1 MIEELA
7 YIALLLLLA
16 KVFEEVCQRLKQ
28 PSILGYIIAGILL
41 GPSVLSLV
49 EPTAA
54 VSFFLQL
61 GIIFLFFL
69 IGFEEIDIAGL
80 LSVLKKRVIFLALSA
95 FLVPFLL
102 SMQFFS
108 ICGMGF
114 TESLAVSSVFAIT
127 SLGVLAKVLCDM
139 GTLKEPLGLIVFT
152 SGAVVEFIG
161 LLAVSMVMGMGNM
174 ETNSLAFSVTV
185 MVGLILLYFVMASVA
200 GIYLVPR
207 IIQFTRRHGR
217 AKETSLG
224 ILIGVTLLFVVAAEE
239 SGLHGA
245 IGALLLGIA
254 LSPLSKEIHSDIGK
268 GMQGLA
274 YGFFVPIFFAGI
286 GLYFD
291 FSFVNMPLVMIVGVI
306 FLSTAGKFFG
316 GLVGGVLAKVHGA
329 IPIGF
334 GLMSKGAVDVALM
347 LALLSAGIIEKQLF
361 SLYTFSV
368 ILVILVFPPLFKYSK
383 EHTEPP
389 TKDEAA
395 GLLSP
400 SYARTVVSELTA
412 KDIMSFIIDETPGDI
427 SLENFSKDN
436 PNYSGKTYLVLS
448 ETTEAIGTISNNEL
462 CKVPSR
468 EWSGIK
474 VSEIM
479 KTDFVK
485 VELGEDITSILEKM
499 IIHNQPYA
507 YVYDNRDPQ
516 RIVGAISQNAL
527 NLILF
532 KREKD

>member
-1 MIEELA
+1 MIEEVA

-16 KVFEEVCQRLKQ
+16 KIFEEVCQRLRQ
-28 PSILGYIIAGILL
+28 PSILGYIIAGIVL

-49 EPTAA
+49 KPTAS

-80 LSVLKKRVIFLALSA
+80 LSVLKKRVIFLSLSA
-95 FLVPFLL
+95 FFVPFLL
-102 SMQFFS
+102 SLQFFS
-108 ICGMGF
+108 LFGMALMD
-114 TESLAVSSVFAIT
+114 SIAVSSVFAIT

-139 GTLKEPLGLIVFT
+139 GTLREPLGLIVFT

-161 LLAVSMVMGMGNM
+161 LLVVSMVMGMGKM
-174 ETNSLAFSVTV
+174 DSDSLLLSVTV
-185 MVGLILLYFVMASVA
+185 MVGLILLYFIIASVA

-254 LSPLSKEIHSDIGK
+254 LSPLSKEIHSDVGK

-291 FSFVNMPLVMIVGVI
+291 FSFVSMPLVIIIGVI
-306 FLSTAGKFFG
+306 FLTTAGKFFG
-316 GLVGGVLAKVHGA
+316 GLVGGVLAKVNGA

-334 GLMSKGAVDVALM
+334 GMMSKGAVDVALM
-347 LALLSAGIIEKQLF
+347 LALLSAGMIEGQLF

-368 ILVILVFPPLFKYSK
+368 ILVILSFPPLLKYSK
-383 EHTEPP
+383 DHTNPP
-389 TKDEAA
+389 TKDQAA

-400 SYARTVVSELTA
+400 SYARTVVSELRA
-412 KDIMSFIIDETPGDI
+412 KDIMSMIIDETPGDI
-427 SLENFSKDN
+427 ALEDFVSQN
-436 PNYSGKTYLVLS
+436 PNYFDKTYLVFS
-448 ETTEAIGTISNNEL
+448 EKTEAIGTISNTEL
-462 CKVPSR
+462 SRVPAR

-479 KTDFVK
+479 NTDFLK
-485 VELGEDITSILEKM
+485 IELEEDITSILEKM
-499 IIHNQPYA
+499 IVHNKPYA
-507 YVYDNRDPQ
+507 YVYDKDHPQ
-516 RIVGAISQNAL
+516 RIVGAISQNVM
-527 NLILF
+527 NMILF
-532 KREKD
+532 KREKE

>member
-41 GPSVLSLV
+41 GPSVLDLV
-49 EPTAA
+49 RPTAS

-80 LSVLKKRVIFLALSA
+80 LSVLKKRVIFLALST

-108 ICGMGF
+108 MYGMAF
-114 TESLAVSSVFAIT
+114 RESIAISSIFAIT

-139 GTLKEPLGLIVFT
+139 GTLKEPLGLIMFT

-161 LLAVSMVMGMGNM
+161 LLVVSMVMGIGNM
-174 ETNSLAFSVTV
+174 ETGSLAFSVTV
-185 MVGLILLYFVMASVA
+185 MVGIILFYFLIASVA

-291 FSFVNMPLVMIVGVI
+291 FSFLAMPIVMVVGVL
-306 FLSTAGKFFG
+306 FLCSAGKFFG

-347 LALLSAGIIEKQLF
+347 LALLSAGMIDGQLF

-368 ILVILVFPPLFKYSK
+368 IVVILLFPPLLKYSK
-383 EHTEPP
+383 DHTEPP

-395 GLLSP
+395 GLISP
-400 SYARTVVSELTA
+400 SYARTVVSELKA
-412 KDIMSFIIDETPGDI
+412 KDIMSMIIDETPGDI
-427 SLENFSKDN
+427 TLEDFVGEN
-436 PNYSGKTYLVLS
+436 PNYFGKTYLVFS
-448 ETTEAIGTISNNEL
+448 ESAEAIGTISNNEISR
-462 CKVPSR
+462 VPPR
-468 EWSGIK
+468 EWGGIK

-479 KTDFVK
+479 RTDFVRI
-485 VELGEDITSILEKM
+485 ELEEDITSILEKM
-499 IIHNQPYA
+499 IVHNQPYA
-507 YVYDNRDPQ
+507 YVYDKRDPQ
-516 RIVGAISQNAL
+516 RIVGAVSQNAM

-532 KREKD
+532 KRENE

>member
-49 EPTAA
+49 KPTDA

-80 LSVLKKRVIFLALSA
+80 LSVLKKRVVFLALST
-95 FLVPFLL
+95 FLIPFAL

-108 ICGMGF
+108 IYG
-114 TESLAVSSVFAIT
+114 LAFKEALAISSVFAIT
-127 SLGVLAKVLCDM
+127 SLGVLAKVLIDT
-139 GTLKEPLGLIVFT
+139 GSLKEPLGLIMFT

-161 LLAVSMVMGMGNM
+161 LLAVMGVGSI
-174 ETNSLAFSVTV
+174 ESNSLVFNVTV
-185 MVGLILLYFVMASVA
+185 MVGLILLYFVIASAA

-224 ILIGVTLLFVVAAEE
+224 ILIGVILLFVVAAEE

-254 LSPLSKEIHSDIGK
+254 LSPLSKEIHSDVGK

-291 FSFVNMPLVMIVGVI
+291 FSFVNMPIGMIAGVI
-306 FLSTAGKFFG
+306 FLCTAGKFFG

-334 GLMSKGAVDVALM
+334 GMMSKGAVDVALM
-347 LALLSAGIIEKQLF
+347 LALLSAGMIDEQLF

-368 ILVILVFPPLFKYSK
+368 ILVILVFPPLLKYSK

-395 GLLSP
+395 GLLTP
-400 SYARTVVSELTA
+400 SYARTVVSEL
-412 KDIMSFIIDETPGDI
+412 KSEDIMSMIFDETPGDI
-427 SLENFSKDN
+427 TLDDFAREN
-436 PNYSGKTYLVLS
+436 PNYFGKTYLVFS

-462 CKVPSR
+462 CAVPAR
-468 EWSGIK
+468 EWGGIK
-474 VSEIM
+474 VSDIM
-479 KTDFVK
+479 NPDFVK
-485 VELGEDITSILEKM
+485 IELEEDITSILEKM
-499 IIHNQPYA
+499 IVHNRPYA
-507 YVYDNRDPQ
+507 YVYDRKDPN
-516 RIVGAISQNAL
+516 RIVGAVSQDAL
-527 NLILF
+527 NRILF
-532 KREKD
+532 GGNKE